1 MRMNYK
7 YLLIILM
14 ILSPFLSSSQI
25 KKGDYFFENYEYG
38 YALMAYEFAY
48 NEQLIQ
54 NPFVARKIALT
65 QRMLGNMKESMKWYG
80 KALHK
85 DDSNTIDMLYYAEA
99 LKYEGNYEEAI
110 KWYRRYNLRVPDDRR
125 AAYQLENNNFIK
137 DFYKDSALYSFKNL
151 QVNTE
156 NTEFGI
162 SKCNGKYLISYVGL
176 ANPELGSKYN
186 KSVGEEDRYMD
197 IYSFA
202 RTSENELIL
211 EDWINLGVNS
221 TYHDGPVS
229 YSAKTEELF
238 ITRNN
243 VDKGKPVLDAK
254 GKVNL
259 KIYVSKLEGGVFGKV
274 AEIPINSDNF
284 SNAHPAISPD
294 GNTLYF
300 TSNRNGGLGETDI
313 YSISRVN
320 GNWSAPVN
328 LGSVINTEGEECFP
342 YVADDGTLFF
352 SSTGHIGAGGLDI
365 FKASVRNG
373 SWTRPQNMGSPI
385 NSCKDD
391 FGPCLDADNK
401 SGFICSN
408 RKDNNSIEDDI
419 YYFSYNPEVAI
430 RGKVRA
436 LGGLNFLNGAIARLY
451 DDDGRLLFEQRI
463 DVDGCFDFSIIPDK
477 CMYKVEVSNGKDSP
491 KETYMIEY
499 CDDRLSFY
507 DLGIVQAQ
515 ELEYLAQ
522 GTVLKKETMEPL
534 KGFKVTLYNST
545 TGDLVKSIQTSRD
558 GKIQFNLLSE
568 TDYKLVLI
576 KEGWF
581 ARSAVFTTKGMTPGI
596 IEIDRFVNLLFEEIE
611 VDKAIVLDNIYYDYN
626 KFIVRE
632 DAKPDLDKVVQMM
645 EDNPSLKIEMSSH
658 TDSRGSDKFN
668 FVLSDQRAKS
678 AAEYIISKGVT
689 ASRIIIR
696 GYGESILRNGCI
708 NNTECSEEDHEVN
721 RRTEF
726 KVLGL

>member
-85 DDSNTIDMLYYAEA
+85 DDSNTIDMLYFAEA

-243 VDKGKPVLDAK
+243 VD
-254 GKVNL
+254 
-259 KIYVSKLEGGVFGKV
+259 
-274 AEIPINSDNF
+274 
-284 SNAHPAISPD
+284 
-294 GNTLYF
+294 
-300 TSNRNGGLGETDI
+300 
-313 YSISRVN
+313 
-320 GNWSAPVN
+320 
-328 LGSVINTEGEECFP
+328 
-342 YVADDGTLFF
+342 
-352 SSTGHIGAGGLDI
+352 
-365 FKASVRNG
+365 
-373 SWTRPQNMGSPI
+373 
-385 NSCKDD
+385 
-391 FGPCLDADNK
+391 
-401 SGFICSN
+401 
-408 RKDNNSIEDDI
+408 
-419 YYFSYNPEVAI
+419 
-430 RGKVRA
+430 
-436 LGGLNFLNGAIARLY
+436 
-451 DDDGRLLFEQRI
+451 
-463 DVDGCFDFSIIPDK
+463 
-477 CMYKVEVSNGKDSP
+477 
-491 KETYMIEY
+491 
-499 CDDRLSFY
+499 
-507 DLGIVQAQ
+507 
-515 ELEYLAQ
+515 
-522 GTVLKKETMEPL
+522 
-534 KGFKVTLYNST
+534 
-545 TGDLVKSIQTSRD
+545 
-558 GKIQFNLLSE
+558 
-568 TDYKLVLI
+568 
-576 KEGWF
+576 
-581 ARSAVFTTKGMTPGI
+581 
-596 IEIDRFVNLLFEEIE
+596 
-611 VDKAIVLDNIYYDYN
+611 
-626 KFIVRE
+626 
-632 DAKPDLDKVVQMM
+632 
-645 EDNPSLKIEMSSH
+645 
-658 TDSRGSDKFN
+658 
-668 FVLSDQRAKS
+668 
-678 AAEYIISKGVT
+678 
-689 ASRIIIR
+689 
-696 GYGESILRNGCI
+696 
-708 NNTECSEEDHEVN
+708 
-721 RRTEF
+721 
-726 KVLGL
+726 